1 MCPGCHPMCPGARLE
16 LLEEPL
22 LLRLLLTNLRIYRR
36 ELRLWG
42 GRGGGKSGAKD
53 RRERRG

>member
-1 MCPGCHPMCPGARLE
+1 MCPGARLE

-36 ELRLWG
+36 ELRLCG
-42 GRGGGKSGAKD
+42 GRGGGGKRGAKD
-53 RRERRG
+53 RRERIG

>member
-1 MCPGCHPMCPGARLE
+1 MCPGACLE

-36 ELRLWG
+36 ELRLWVG
-42 GRGGGKSGAKD
+42 GGGKRGAKD
-53 RRERRG
+53 RREWRG

>member
-1 MCPGCHPMCPGARLE
+1 MCPGARLE

-42 GRGGGKSGAKD
+42 GGGGGGGKRGAKD
-53 RRERRG
+53 RREWRG

>member
-1 MCPGCHPMCPGARLE
+1 MRRGCNPMCSGARLE

-22 LLRLLLTNLRIYRR
+22 LLHLLLTNLLIYRR

-42 GRGGGKSGAKD
+42 EGEGEG
-53 RRERRG
+53 

>member
-1 MCPGCHPMCPGARLE
+1 MCPGACLE